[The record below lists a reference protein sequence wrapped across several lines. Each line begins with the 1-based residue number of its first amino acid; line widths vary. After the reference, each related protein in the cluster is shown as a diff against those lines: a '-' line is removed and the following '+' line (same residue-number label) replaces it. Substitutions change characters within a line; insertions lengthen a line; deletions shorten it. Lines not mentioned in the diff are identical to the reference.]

1 MYKSSQ
7 DYIKELLKKDA
18 GVSILYI
25 NSCLKPFSLHF
36 ICWWFPLKGSSRQA
50 VTLNAWCVPSHS
62 CHVVLW
68 ACLPSCSKL
77 PIDSVCH
84 GLAQGPRRVAFVC
97 SQPCPVS
104 ICCWDGLQCCH
115 HPNQNKWTFVCCLLL
130 NLTEH
135 VPQKQ
140 GENGNEARQLHFAED
155 TPKQIKNW
163 AVSETLSCNSIRKI
177 KCSLAYS
184 QPISD
189 VYVTFPRTGFAPS
202 YNARLP
208 VG

>member
-1 MYKSSQ
+1 MT
-7 DYIKELLKKDA
+7 
-18 GVSILYI
+18 
-25 NSCLKPFSLHF
+25 LH
-36 ICWWFPLKGSSRQA
+36 
-50 VTLNAWCVPSHS
+50 VWCVPLSLCPLHS

-84 GLAQGPRRVAFVC
+84 GLAQGPQRVAFVC

-130 NLTEH
+130 NLSEY

-140 GENGNEARQLHFAED
+140 GGNSNEAQLWHSCCGHTKAGQELSHNQKHG
-155 TPKQIKNW
+155 TIK
-163 AVSETLSCNSIRKI
+163 A
-177 KCSLAYS
+177 
-184 QPISD
+184 
-189 VYVTFPRTGFAPS
+189 
-202 YNARLP
+202 
-208 VG
+208 